1 MKRVLAFGASSS
13 KASINRKFAIYAANA
28 IENVEVEILDLNDF
42 EMPIFSVDR
51 ENENGIH
58 PLAYKFKEHI
68 KAADGI
74 LISFAEHNA
83 AYSAAYKNI
92 YDWASRIEKSFF
104 YDKPLC
110 LLATSPGARGG
121 ARVLDIAFNAYSFAN
136 KNLVTKFSLPSFSQN
151 FKEGEGLVNSELKD
165 ALFTELEK
173 FKAAL

>member
-13 KASINRKFAIYAANA
+13 KASINKTLAIYAANA
-28 IENVEVEILDLNDF
+28 LKGVEVETLDLNDF

-51 ENENGIH
+51 EKENGIH

-68 KAADGI
+68 KNADGI
-74 LISFAEHNA
+74 LISFAEHNG

-110 LLATSPGARGG
+110 LLATSPGPRG
-121 ARVLDIAFNAYSFAN
+121 AMRVLDIAFNAYSFAN
-136 KNLVTKFSLPSFSQN
+136 KNLVTKFSLPSFKEN
-151 FKEGEGLVNSELKD
+151 FKDGEGIVNNELKEE
-165 ALFTELEK
+165 LFAELEK

>member
-13 KASINRKFAIYAANA
+13 KASINRTFAIYAANA
-28 IENVEVEILDLNDF
+28 MEDVEVEIIDLNDF

-51 ENENGIH
+51 ETENGIH
-58 PLAYKFKEHI
+58 PLAHRFKEHI

-121 ARVLDIAFNAYSFAN
+121 SRVLDIAFNAYSFAN
-136 KNLVTKFSLPSFSQN
+136 KNVVTRFSLPSFYEN
-151 FKEGEGLVNSELKD
+151 FKEGEGIVNFELKVG
-165 ALFTELEK
+165 FFVELEK